1 MSHKKTWRK
10 LKCILPSERNQYE
23 EAKYY
28 MIPTVWHTEKGK
40 TMDAVNK
47 HQWFQGVGRGKG
59 RMNRPGTEQFFLEQL
74 KCSVLS
80 G

>member
-1 MSHKKTWRK
+1 
-10 LKCILPSERNQYE
+10 
-23 EAKYY
+23 

-59 RMNRPGTEQFFLEQL
+59 RMNRPGTEQFFLGQL